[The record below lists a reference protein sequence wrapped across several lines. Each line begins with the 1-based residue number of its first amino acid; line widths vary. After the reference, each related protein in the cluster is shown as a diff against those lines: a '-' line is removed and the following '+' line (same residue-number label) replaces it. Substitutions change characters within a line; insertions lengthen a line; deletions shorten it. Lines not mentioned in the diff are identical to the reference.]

1 MIVIGD
7 FYSCPQEF
15 TSQEELEPE
24 QGQATEGSGHWS
36 AIGDINVVPAI
47 PELLWGVSVLWR
59 EGPSNPLS
67 PFPPLS
73 PLSFSISLY
82 FSPGCTSYWT
92 SQFRLLPH
100 G

>member
-67 PFPPLS
+67 PFPPL
-73 PLSFSISLY
+73 
-82 FSPGCTSYWT
+82 PGSG
-92 SQFRLLPH
+92 PAI
-100 G
+100 